1 MVGRVSELRD
11 QKIPRPLLFAA
22 VNRRIKVDEMPAG
35 IARRQQGD
43 LDIALAV
50 EGADVADVAV
60 IVDDGINIRGFG
72 PADALQVQGEG
83 RTGRALLDTERERG
97 GFYP

>member
-11 QKIPRPLLFAA
+11 EKIPRPLFFTA
-22 VNRRIKVDEMPAG
+22 VNRRVKVDEMPAR
-35 IARRQQGD
+35 IARSLQGD

-50 EGADVADVAV
+50 EAADVADVAV
-60 IVDDGINIRGFG
+60 IVNDGIDIRGLG
-72 PADALQVQGEG
+72 PADTLQMHVEG
-83 RTGRALLDTERERG
+83 RAGRAALDIERERG